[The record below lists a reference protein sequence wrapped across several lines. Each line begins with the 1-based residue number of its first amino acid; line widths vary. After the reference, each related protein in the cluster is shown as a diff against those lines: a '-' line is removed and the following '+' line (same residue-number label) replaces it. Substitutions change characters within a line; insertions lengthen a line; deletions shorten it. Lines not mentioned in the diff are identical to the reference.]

1 MVHQGYTRKL
11 FKIRVSL
18 IVCRYKL
25 CGSQTIHPTMIKKLH
40 YYKHI
45 LPTHPIE
52 IEVNTPA
59 DGISKCSESI
69 KNIKQLSAN
78 ECSNLLPFDDSFH
91 FKVLLLTGP
100 ISFLHGVEFHIAINI
115 ALMTL
120 EGVGSSHFNN
130 SCSTQLRNWSPL
142 L

>member
-1 MVHQGYTRKL
+1 MVVY
-11 FKIRVSL
+11 
-18 IVCRYKL
+18 RYKQ
-25 CGSQTIHPTMIKKLH
+25 CCKPTVHPTVVNKLLH
-40 YYKHI
+40 YHKHI
-45 LPTHPIE
+45 LPKYPIE
-52 IEVNTPA
+52 IEVNLSA
-59 DGISKCSESI
+59 DGISKCSESTI
-69 KNIKQLSAN
+69 NFKHLSAH